1 MQTKL
6 ESIFT
11 LLALWQQYID
21 IIYAPEA
28 EINMMKILRDNGQLS
43 STLKSGDN
51 SSIDEINFA

>member
-51 SSIDEINFA
+51 NSIDEINFA